1 MIGAFFVFLHQ
12 PNEACADQHDDHAE
26 HALQCDRF
34 LWRFEHPGL
43 VDEHAAGGETDEV
56 QDDRKAGAE
65 HVLQVDIEHDEASAE
80 DTADPHPPGTP
91 EGRGRGFA
99 VAEETDES
107 EETCADE
114 EVHHGGLDRRVQDRA
129 ELSVD
134 RRLDGTE
141 RTEGH
146 TEEAGAPEFGLGAH
160 RVRLLLRAAA
170 EGDDDDTGENER
182 SSQDTPE
189 RERDYIATEPPEGV
203 DEDAHDDLP
212 EEREHDGLG
221 GAEDGK
227 QQEVPGEDRDA
238 AESAEEHPDR
248 EAVELAERQAVA
260 EDEGEDDEEAEPD
273 EEVDAGGPE
282 GRAQRAPQPRV
293 DARLHRHDEAG
304 QDAVQE
310 CHGLPP
316 LLL

>member
-12 PNEACADQHDDHAE
+12 PDEACADQHDDHAE
-26 HALQCDRF
+26 DALQCDGF

-56 QDDRKAGAE
+56 QDDREAGAE
-65 HVLQVDIEHDEASAE
+65 QVLQVDVEHDETAAEAS
-80 DTADPHPPGTP
+80 ADPHPPGPP

-99 VAEETDES
+99 VAEEADES
-107 EETCADE
+107 EQARAHE
-114 EVHHGGLDRRVQDRA
+114 EVHHRGLDRRVQDRT

-134 RRLDGTE
+134 RRLDGAQ

-146 TEEAGAPEFGLGAH
+146 AEEAGAPEFGRGAR
-160 RVRLLLRAAA
+160 RVLLLLRAAA
-170 EGDDDDTGENER
+170 ECDDDDAGEDER
-182 SSQDTPE
+182 GSDDTPE
-189 RERDYIATEPPEGV
+189 RERNYIATEPAEGV

-221 GAEDGK
+221 GTEDGK
-227 QQEVPGEDRDA
+227 QKKVSGKDGDA
-238 AESAEEHPDR
+238 AEAAEEHPYGK
-248 EAVELAERQAVA
+248 AVELAEGNAVA
-260 EDEGEDDEEAEPD
+260 QDERKDDEETEPD

-282 GRAQRAPQPRV
+282 GCAQRAAQPRV